1 MLRILI
7 AAFTSLCIFAFR
19 IMRAFIPPLKWWVF
33 PPANDKQISAMKDYL
48 DVLNERSLIEHDLNT
63 TNRLIIDKDEK

>member
-1 MLRILI
+1 
-7 AAFTSLCIFAFR
+7 
-19 IMRAFIPPLKWWVF
+19 MRAFIPPLKWWVF